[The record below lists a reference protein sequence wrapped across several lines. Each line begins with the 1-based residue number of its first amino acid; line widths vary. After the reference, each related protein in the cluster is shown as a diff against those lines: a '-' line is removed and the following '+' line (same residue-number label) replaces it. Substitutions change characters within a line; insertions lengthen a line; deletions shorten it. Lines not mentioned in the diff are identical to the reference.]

1 MHKKRL
7 AGRDPSNLFLRFSRP
22 TNVMKPFTLRRFKRN
37 KAFRTGVATLVTIAL
52 LSGCA
57 ALKPEKVEPFE
68 KIYLNDGEMEL
79 SNREIEVFEKNFLLY
94 REAASGANGGRNG
107 GGCGCN

>member
-1 MHKKRL
+1 MLKKRL
-7 AGRDPSNLFLRFSRP
+7 IKLSKPSALN
-22 TNVMKPFTLRRFKRN
+22 RFKRI
-37 KAFRTGVATLVTIAL
+37 KAFGPAVAAVVTIAM

-57 ALKPEKVEPFE
+57 ALKPEKVAPFE
-68 KIYLNDGEMEL
+68 KIYLNDAEMDL
-79 SNREIEVFEKNFLLY
+79 ANREIEVFEKNFLLY